1 MVIADSWKV
10 VAKENDTCHF
20 YRVTTEAPSRQRP
33 RVGRPKRGTEA
44 ARIDALIN
52 AATHVF
58 LRDGYGLASIDKVA
72 SEARVSTRTIYE
84 RFKNKADLLGAV
96 IRRLVDRMAT
106 VIAGADLHGLEP
118 RAALMQIARTVID
131 RARDPDSAALFRI
144 VATEAHRFPELAA
157 QMRESDKR
165 CVDSA
170 LGDYLRREI
179 KRGTLVLA
187 DPDRAAALFLHMVFS
202 ELHDCWLFG
211 NEQALAQL
219 DLDSHLRYVVDL
231 FLLGAAPRPEAAGC
245 SS

>member
-1 MVIADSWKV
+1 M
-10 VAKENDTCHF
+10 ENDTCHF
-20 YRVTTEAPSRQRP
+20 YRMSETPIAAPIP
-33 RVGRPKRGTEA
+33 AHRVGRPKRGTEA

-96 IRRLVDRMAT
+96 IRRLVNRMAT
-106 VIAGADLHGLEP
+106 VIASADLEGLEP
-118 RAALMQIARTVID
+118 RSALMSIARTMVD

-157 QMRESDKR
+157 QMRASDKR
-165 CVDSA
+165 CVDGA
-170 LGDYLRREI
+170 LADYLRREI

-187 DPDRAAALFLHMVFS
+187 DPDKAAALFLQMVFS
-202 ELHDCWLFG
+202 ELHECWLFG
-211 NEQALAQL
+211 DEQALAQL
-219 DLDSHLRYVVDL
+219 DLASHLRYVIDL
-231 FLLGAAPRPEAAGC
+231 FLLGAAPRPGPASGSA
-245 SS
+245 